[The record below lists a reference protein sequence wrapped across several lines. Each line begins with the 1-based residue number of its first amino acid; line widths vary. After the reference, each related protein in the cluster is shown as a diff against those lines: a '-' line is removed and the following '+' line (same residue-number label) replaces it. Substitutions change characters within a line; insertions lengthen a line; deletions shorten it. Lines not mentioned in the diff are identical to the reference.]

1 MKKIGLVKILKKST
15 FAIEMV
21 LTAIIGIV
29 IIISVKDLLWYLP
42 TIWNTSTV
50 ASYSLVKD
58 FLGHVLL
65 LVVAVEMMLMLL
77 NHSMFAITELVVFV
91 IARKMLIY
99 ANTMMDLLLG
109 TLSLMVVY
117 ATFKYFRPSVNITSE
132 KVVHDF
138 LGSDSVEKIKEIT
151 GFPISSA
158 FGKDLNE
165 IIKHF
170 AEEKRVKVC
179 NGLTL
184 QLGDID
190 VIAKEVK
197 DGNVVK
203 VSMVKNVKK

>member
-170 AEEKRVKVC
+170 AEEKRVKIC

>member
-132 KVVHDF
+132 KLVYDF